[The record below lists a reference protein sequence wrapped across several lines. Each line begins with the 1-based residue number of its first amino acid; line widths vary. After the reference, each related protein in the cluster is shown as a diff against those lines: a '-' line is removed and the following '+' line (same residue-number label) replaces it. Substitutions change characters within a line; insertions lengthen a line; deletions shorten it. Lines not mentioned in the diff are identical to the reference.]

1 MVADQVKRLAKE
13 IKVLAGEV
21 NSGVN
26 DVEGSAGQLNERILL
41 SQETLGQGVGIV
53 SQTDESFRKITE
65 AAEGAVAVQSEISGV
80 IAVSQQELQDIR
92 QFFSHIKD
100 QYQEVVQH
108 IDSASRLGTT
118 KSAMFE
124 DIDNMVSQI
133 PPLVRDLEA
142 DGT

>member
-1 MVADQVKRLAKE
+1 M
-13 IKVLAGEV
+13 
-21 NSGVN
+21 
-26 DVEGSAGQLNERILL
+26 
-41 SQETLGQGVGIV
+41 
-53 SQTDESFRKITE
+53 
-65 AAEGAVAVQSEISGV
+65 